1 MLLINRLLQF
11 LFSIL
16 QLVCFLK
23 LCGAIFDGSSS
34 ENLLDISPRLDF
46 RITIL
51 VFLDFASYLWSDQL
65 EEAGGRVLV
74 CGSFSYIKLC
84 DLVFFVTVMQQRC

>member
-23 LCGAIFDGSSS
+23 LCGAILVGSSS
-34 ENLLDISPRLDF
+34 EDLLDISPQLDF
-46 RITIL
+46 RIAIL
-51 VFLDFASYLWSDQL
+51 VSLDFASYLWSDRS
-65 EEAGGRVLV
+65 EEAGGKVLV
-74 CGSFSYIKLC
+74 YGSFS
-84 DLVFFVTVMQQRC
+84 

>member
-11 LFSIL
+11 LFPIL

-23 LCGAIFDGSSS
+23 LCGAILGGSSS
-34 ENLLDISPRLDF
+34 EDLLDISPRLDF
-46 RITIL
+46 RIAIL
-51 VFLDFASYLWSDQL
+51 VSLDFASYLWSDRS

-74 CGSFSYIKLC
+74 CGSFS
-84 DLVFFVTVMQQRC
+84 

>member
-1 MLLINRLLQF
+1 VLLINRLLQF

-23 LCGAIFDGSSS
+23 LCGAILGGSSS
-34 ENLLDISPRLDF
+34 EDLDISPRLDF
-46 RITIL
+46 RIAIL
-51 VFLDFASYLWSDQL
+51 VSLDFASYLWSDRS

-74 CGSFSYIKLC
+74 CGSFS
-84 DLVFFVTVMQQRC
+84 

>member
-23 LCGAIFDGSSS
+23 LCGAILGGSSS
-34 ENLLDISPRLDF
+34 EDLDISPRLDF
-46 RITIL
+46 RIAIL
-51 VFLDFASYLWSDQL
+51 VSLDFASYLWSDRS

-74 CGSFSYIKLC
+74 CGSFS
-84 DLVFFVTVMQQRC
+84 

>member
-23 LCGAIFDGSSS
+23 LCGAILGGSSS
-34 ENLLDISPRLDF
+34 EDLLDISPRLDF
-46 RITIL
+46 RIAIL
-51 VFLDFASYLWSDQL
+51 VSLDFASYLWFDRS

-74 CGSFSYIKLC
+74 CGSFS
-84 DLVFFVTVMQQRC
+84 

>member
-23 LCGAIFDGSSS
+23 LCGAILGGSSS
-34 ENLLDISPRLDF
+34 EDLLDINPRLDF
-46 RITIL
+46 RIAIL
-51 VFLDFASYLWSDQL
+51 VSLDFASYLWSDRS

-74 CGSFSYIKLC
+74 CGSFS
-84 DLVFFVTVMQQRC
+84 